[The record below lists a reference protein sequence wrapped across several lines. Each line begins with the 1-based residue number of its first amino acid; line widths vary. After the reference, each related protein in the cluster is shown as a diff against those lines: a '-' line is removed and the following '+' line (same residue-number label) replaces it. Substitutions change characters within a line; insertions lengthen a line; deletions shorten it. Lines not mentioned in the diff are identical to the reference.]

1 MTRLTA
7 GMRLGPYEI
16 VEAIGAGGMGEVY
29 RARDPRMERFV
40 AVKILPAS
48 LAHSPERQRRFELEA
63 KAAGSLNHPN
73 LITVFDTGTHE
84 GSPFIVMELLEGETL
99 AARMERIHTFPQ
111 SPGKGSSPR
120 LSVLKAVDHAVDIA
134 NGLAAAHDRGIIHR
148 DLKPQNIFIT
158 RDGRVKILDF
168 GLAKQV
174 ALADVE
180 TEGDLTESWTTSPGA
195 VLGTLDYMSP
205 EQLRAQ
211 PLDARTDIFSL
222 GAILFEMLCGEKPFR
237 GDSMADT
244 MSAILHAHP
253 TETRVASELAPP
265 LRRIVNRALEKN
277 REERFQSARDLAF
290 ALEEIGSASATQ
302 ELVPSSFRRINWKR
316 GLMLF
321 LAGLALVVVGA
332 ILYEFWPRYAPP
344 APRYVLRQ
352 LTFDAGAETD
362 PSVSPDG
369 TAFVFASD
377 RRGNRD
383 VYFQRVAGGSPINL
397 TADSPD
403 DDGEPAFSPD
413 GQQVAFRSERDGGGI
428 FLMGA
433 TGESVR
439 RLTRFGF
446 NPSWSPDG
454 KHLAFASED
463 IQSPLA
469 RTSVSQL
476 WTVDVSSGATMK
488 IVSGDAV
495 QPAWSPDG
503 KRIAYWAVQRPGSKR
518 VLYTIPAAGGTPVA
532 LNDDPFVNWSPAW
545 SPDSRSIYFAS
556 DRSGSTNL
564 WRIDLDTERHAIGSP
579 VPMTTSPQAH
589 ISPRVSRDGNRIL
602 FATYTDQAR
611 LTRIALDPTSG
622 RFTSQPERVIGGSRA
637 IYNGDIASDGTTL
650 VTNSYG
656 RQEDLFIATVGG
668 GVTRQLTNDA
678 FKDRLPRWSPDG
690 SRIVFFSDRGGTYA
704 LWWIRPDGSGLDQI
718 SAAGPDGFIEP
729 RWSPDGKKVV
739 AYTTRAI
746 RAATFDLT
754 GPLPAKPAYLH
765 ELPRATGV
773 FYVNSWSGDGK
784 RLAGTIIRPDGS
796 MNGIATYTFEG
807 ERFEV
812 ISETGAYPQWLGDSR
827 TLLFGLDR
835 QFLADADSKT
845 VRPIGPLPGID
856 PAFRFLPDTRSNYV
870 YYASRPNEGD
880 IWMLER
886 TP

>member
-1 MTRLTA
+1 MTRLA
-7 GMRLGPYEI
+7 VGMRLGPYEI

-99 AARMERIHTFPQ
+99 AARMERIHTYP
-111 SPGKGSSPR
+111 SSAKGSSPR
-120 LSVLKAVDHAVDIA
+120 LGVLKAVDYAVDIA

-168 GLAKQV
+168 GLAKQT

-180 TEGDLTESWTTSPGA
+180 TDGDVTESWATSPGA

-222 GAILFEMLCGEKPFR
+222 GTILFEMLCGERPFR

-253 TETRVASELAPP
+253 TETRAASGLTPP

-302 ELVPSSFRRINWKR
+302 ELAPSSFRRFRWGR
-316 GLMLF
+316 MLGLVTAGLVFVVAELF
-321 LAGLALVVVGA
+321 LYQLWLDRKPA
-332 ILYEFWPRYAPP
+332 

-369 TAFVFASD
+369 TSFVFASD

-397 TADSPD
+397 TADSAD

-446 NPSWSPDG
+446 NPSWAPDG
-454 KHLAFASED
+454 KRIVFASED

-469 RTSVSQL
+469 RMSVSQL
-476 WTVDVSSGATMK
+476 WIVDISSGATTK
-488 IVSGDAV
+488 IISGDAV

-518 VLYTIPAAGGTPVA
+518 VLYTIPANGGTPVA
-532 LNDDPFVNWSPAW
+532 LNDDPHVNWSPTW
-545 SPDSRSIYFAS
+545 SHDGRSIYFAS
-556 DRSGSTNL
+556 DRSGSPNL
-564 WRIDLDTERHAIGSP
+564 WRIDLDGEGHTTGGP

-589 ISPRVSRDGNRIL
+589 ISPRVSGDGARIL

-611 LTRIALDPTSG
+611 LMRIALDPASG

-637 IYNGDIASDGTTL
+637 IYNGDVAPDGQTL

-656 RQEDLFIATVGG
+656 RQEDLFIGAIGG
-668 GVTRQLTNDA
+668 AITRQLTNDA
-678 FKDRLPRWSPDG
+678 FKDRLPRISPDG
-690 SRIVFFSDRGGTYA
+690 SRIVFFSDRGGTYG
-704 LWWIRPDGSGLDQI
+704 LWWIRPDGSGLEQV
-718 SAAGPDGFIEP
+718 SASGPDGFIEP
-729 RWSPDGKKVV
+729 RWSPDGRKVV
-739 AYTTRAI
+739 AYTTRAL

-754 GPLPAKPAYLH
+754 GPLPARPTFLR
-765 ELPRATGV
+765 EMPRTTGV
-773 FYVNSWSGDGK
+773 FYVNSWSPDGK

-796 MNGIATYTFEG
+796 MNGIATFAFEG
-807 ERFEV
+807 ERFDV

-827 TLLFGLDR
+827 TLLFGLD
-835 QFLADADSKT
+835 QQYLADADSKA
-845 VRPIGPLPGID
+845 VRPIGRLPGFD
-856 PAFRFLPDTRSNYV
+856 PAFRFLPDTRTHYI
-870 YYASRPNEGD
+870 YYASRPSEGD

-886 TP
+886 AP